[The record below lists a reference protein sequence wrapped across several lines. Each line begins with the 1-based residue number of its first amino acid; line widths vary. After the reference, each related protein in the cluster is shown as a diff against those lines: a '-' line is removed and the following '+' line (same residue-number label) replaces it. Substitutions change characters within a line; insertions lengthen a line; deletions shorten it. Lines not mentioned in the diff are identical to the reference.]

1 MCVLLQIGAMSF
13 GVALMQKT
21 EAMDFDSIVLDVVS
35 LEREGGN
42 RRYFDRMRVHCS

>member
-1 MCVLLQIGAMSF
+1 MGHSCVLLQIGAMSF

-35 LEREGGN
+35 LEREGGIK
-42 RRYFDRMRVHCS
+42 DISTG